1 MAQTRRSTA
10 RGLEQVPR
18 RRLSAVPAEEAA
30 SAAARRGKRRGRIK
44 YRIFTLGLGL
54 DMTMLFLI
62 LVLLAVGLVMMF
74 SASYAYAYYYY
85 GNSYYFILRQGMF
98 ALVGVVLM
106 LAISTFDYHQLHK
119 LNLPIF
125 AVSILLLLMVL
136 VFKGTSLAP
145 NKGGAVRWLNLGFV
159 EFQPSEIAKFALIL
173 MFAHLIALYGERMKT
188 FRYGFLPFFGILGL
202 ICVLV
207 IAEKHV
213 SATIIIPAVSA
224 AIIRSSVISA
234 VSTAVIIIVSSTRI
248 EDFYRLFII
257 IFPGT
262 IIIRAAITIRFRRN
276 DIAVFICLRRDH
288 IAIFIRLRRD
298 HIVVFICL
306 RRDHIAVFICLRR
319 DHIAVFIRLLL
330 LCFFFRSF
338 CLHPFYNCSR
348 SSNCKRIRLIRAACT
363 AFFRHRFRLTG
374 CLCHLFRLRDLQQLL
389 IRREHISRKKRGSCS
404 NHTSDDKAA
413 VSL

>member
-10 RGLEQVPR
+10 RGLEQVPS

-119 LNLPIF
+119 LNLPVF

-213 SATIIIPAVSA
+213 SATIIICLIAFIMMFVGGTKF
-224 AIIRSSVISA
+224 RYF
-234 VSTAVIIIVSSTRI
+234 AVIGGAAAAVIGALVLFSSKFAYAMDRVGIGQSRQKYLYIPEPQNDFVFAVVCEELGFIGALIVIIL
-248 EDFYRLFII
+248 FALFIWRGVYI
-257 IFPGT
+257 ALHARDRFGT
-262 IIIRAAITIRFRRN
+262 MLALGITFQFGIQAILNICVVTNTIPNTGISLPFFSYGGTAL
-276 DIAVFICLRRDH
+276 IM
-288 IAIFIRLRRD
+288 
-298 HIVVFICL
+298 
-306 RRDHIAVFICLRR
+306 
-319 DHIAVFIRLLL
+319 LLAEMGVL
-330 LCFFFRSF
+330 LSV
-338 CLHPFYNCSR
+338 SR
-348 SSNCKRIRLIRAACT
+348 HSNTEKM
-363 AFFRHRFRLTG
+363 
-374 CLCHLFRLRDLQQLL
+374 
-389 IRREHISRKKRGSCS
+389 
-404 NHTSDDKAA
+404 
-413 VSL
+413 

>member
-10 RGLEQVPR
+10 RGLEQVPS

-119 LNLPIF
+119 LNLPVF

-136 VFKGTSLAP
+136 VFKGTKLAP

-213 SATIIIPAVSA
+213 SATIIICLIAFIMMFVGGTKFRYFAVIGGAAAA
-224 AIIRSSVISA
+224 AIGALVLFSSKFAYAMDRVHGWLDPFNPPEGVDTWQTVQSL
-234 VSTAVIIIVSSTRI
+234 
-248 EDFYRLFII
+248 Y
-257 IFPGT
+257 
-262 IIIRAAITIRFRRN
+262 AIGSGQLLGVGIGQSRQKYLY
-276 DIAVFICLRRDH
+276 IPEPAK
-288 IAIFIRLRRD
+288 RLRFCRSVRGARL
-298 HIVVFICL
+298 H
-306 RRDHIAVFICLRR
+306 RRAYCHYPVCAFHLARR
-319 DHIAVFIRLLL
+319 I
-330 LCFFFRSF
+330 
-338 CLHPFYNCSR
+338 Y
-348 SSNCKRIRLIRAACT
+348 RAAC
-363 AFFRHRFRLTG
+363 A
-374 CLCHLFRLRDLQQLL
+374 
-389 IRREHISRKKRGSCS
+389 
-404 NHTSDDKAA
+404 
-413 VSL
+413 

>member
-10 RGLEQVPR
+10 RGLEQVPS

-30 SAAARRGKRRGRIK
+30 SEAARRGKRRGRIK

-119 LNLPIF
+119 LNLPVF
-125 AVSILLLLMVL
+125 AVSVLLLLMVL
-136 VFKGTSLAP
+136 VFKGTKLAP

-213 SATIIIPAVSA
+213 SATIIILSL
-224 AIIRSSVISA
+224 I
-234 VSTAVIIIVSSTRI
+234 
-248 EDFYRLFII
+248 
-257 IFPGT
+257 
-262 IIIRAAITIRFRRN
+262 
-276 DIAVFICLRRDH
+276 H
-288 IAIFIRLRRD
+288 I
-298 HIVVFICL
+298 
-306 RRDHIAVFICLRR
+306 
-319 DHIAVFIRLLL
+319 
-330 LCFFFRSF
+330 
-338 CLHPFYNCSR
+338 
-348 SSNCKRIRLIRAACT
+348 
-363 AFFRHRFRLTG
+363 
-374 CLCHLFRLRDLQQLL
+374 
-389 IRREHISRKKRGSCS
+389 
-404 NHTSDDKAA
+404 
-413 VSL
+413 

>member
-10 RGLEQVPR
+10 RGLEQVPS

-136 VFKGTSLAP
+136 VFKGTKLAP

-207 IAEKHV
+207 IGGKA
-213 SATIIIPAVSA
+213 
-224 AIIRSSVISA
+224 
-234 VSTAVIIIVSSTRI
+234 
-248 EDFYRLFII
+248 
-257 IFPGT
+257 
-262 IIIRAAITIRFRRN
+262 RFRHHHHLPYCVYHDVRRRHKVPLFRRYRRRGGSRHRRAR
-276 DIAVFICLRRDH
+276 AVFLKICLRH
-288 IAIFIRLRRD
+288 GPCPRL
-298 HIVVFICL
+298 
-306 RRDHIAVFICLRR
+306 A
-319 DHIAVFIRLLL
+319 
-330 LCFFFRSF
+330 
-338 CLHPFYNCSR
+338 
-348 SSNCKRIRLIRAACT
+348 
-363 AFFRHRFRLTG
+363 
-374 CLCHLFRLRDLQQLL
+374 
-389 IRREHISRKKRGSCS
+389 
-404 NHTSDDKAA
+404 
-413 VSL
+413 